1 MSEFRRPKQKGFTV
15 RIAAAS
21 LAIVTAMV
29 VVGCGDLNPLSDAWS
44 RGQID
49 LLTFT
54 PDSPNPNWSSNPDW
68 PYLDATDL
76 TSEVCGSEVHCAQA
90 VGNEY
95 LSLLKFGSVG
105 AASDYAE
112 TLGTDAVQIDPL
124 VVHFDGTELSAEDRE
139 GIIYTLSNINASSP
153 D

>member
-1 MSEFRRPKQKGFTV
+1 MSEFHRPKRPGFTV

-21 LAIVTAMV
+21 LGIVTAV
-29 VVGCGDLNPLSDAWS
+29 VVAGCGELNPLSDAWS
-44 RGQID
+44 RARID

-54 PDSPNPNWSSNPDW
+54 PDSPNPDWSPDPDF
-68 PYLDATDL
+68 PYLDANDL
-76 TSEVCGSEVHCAQA
+76 TSEVCGSEVNCVQA

-95 LSLLKFGSVG
+95 LTLLKFGSVD

-112 TLGTDAVQIDPL
+112 ILGADAAQIDPL
-124 VVHFDGTELSAEDRE
+124 IVHFNGTELSAETRE
-139 GIIYTLSNINASSP
+139 GIIYTLSTINASSP